1 MSIFSKVGK
10 SADLSQQMADKVGVD
25 VSGIIDQDPVAAGKV
40 FRSITLRCS
49 KCDQQTDCL
58 DLLSNNERLD
68 APPDYCLNK
77 QILGTMKD
85 K

>member
-1 MSIFSKVGK
+1 MSLFSKVGK

-25 VSGIIDQDPVAAGKV
+25 IDARIEQDPEGAGKV

-49 KCDQQTDCL
+49 KCDQQTDCIE
-58 DLLSNNERLD
+58 LLSKNDRLD

-77 QILGTMKD
+77 KTLGSMKD
-85 K
+85 N